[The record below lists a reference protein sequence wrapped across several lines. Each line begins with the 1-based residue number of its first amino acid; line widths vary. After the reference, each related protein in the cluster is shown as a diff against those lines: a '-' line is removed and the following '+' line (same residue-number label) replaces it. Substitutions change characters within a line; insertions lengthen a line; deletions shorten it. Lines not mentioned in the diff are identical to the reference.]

1 VECVRNHEVSGSE
14 CEERRDS
21 GKIGSVK
28 KDGGQGKEKESVTRR
43 ECKNLTYSSYVQLFC
58 TVPNI
63 KLLKLG
69 PLHYS

>member
-1 VECVRNHEVSGSE
+1 MSGSE

-21 GKIGSVK
+21 GKMGTVK
-28 KDGGQGKEKESVTRR
+28 RDEGRVKRRESVTRR
-43 ECKNLTYSSYVQLFC
+43 ESKNLTYSSYVQHLC

>member
-1 VECVRNHEVSGSE
+1 MDQSVKKRRECVEM
-14 CEERRDS
+14 
-21 GKIGSVK
+21 GSVK
-28 KDGGQGKEKESVTRR
+28 KEGDNVKKRESVTIR
-43 ECKNLTYSSYVQLFC
+43 ESKNLTYSSYVQLIC